1 MKENTLSVLGH
12 SISYLEVNPEKKST
26 VLFIHGNSM
35 SKKLFR
41 NQLNSERFNNYR
53 LVFFDLVGFGGS
65 SRSDQPTK
73 EYNVPFY
80 AELIRS
86 VIQALSLEDIYL
98 VGHSL
103 GGHIAIEFAGKYV
116 NEIKGFIA
124 VSTPPL
130 GIPADIPAAFQP
142 NPVAN
147 LLFQAKLSKEEVI
160 DLSNNVAGTIH
171 HNEVV
176 DSVESA
182 DPLARQK
189 IGESIINQNYMD
201 EIGVLNA
208 IKLPYALVLGA
219 DDKLCNPGYFSKY
232 PFKNQWRGEVNI
244 IEHSSHNPFLDR
256 PEEINRLILDF
267 ITDNN

>member
-12 SISYLEVNPEKKST
+12 SISYFEVNPEKKST

-65 SRSDQPTK
+65 SKSDQPTK

-86 VIQALSLEDIYL
+86 VIQALSLDDVYL

-103 GGHIAIEFAGKYV
+103 GGHIAIEFAGRYV
-116 NEIKGFIA
+116 DEIKGFIA
-124 VSTPPL
+124 ISTPPL

-142 NPVAN
+142 NPAAS
-147 LLFQAKLSKEEVI
+147 LLFQAQLSKEEVI
-160 DLSNNVAGTIH
+160 NLSNNVAGTIYQ
-171 HNEVV
+171 NEVV

-189 IGESIINQNYMD
+189 IGMSIINQNYLD
-201 EIGVLNA
+201 EIRVLNA
-208 IKLPYALVLGA
+208 IKLPFALVLGE

-267 ITDNN
+267 